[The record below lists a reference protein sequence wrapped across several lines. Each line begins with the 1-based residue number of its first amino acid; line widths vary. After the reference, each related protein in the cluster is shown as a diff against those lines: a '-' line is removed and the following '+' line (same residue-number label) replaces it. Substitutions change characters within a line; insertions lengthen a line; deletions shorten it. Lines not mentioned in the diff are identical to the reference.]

1 MGRREYEKQ
10 RAKAATYI
18 GLGQL
23 LQGGAAMVNQY
34 YQRERDALKQASL
47 ERLQQQEHAYRKER
61 DAKNDEYRQAQL
73 DATKANAESS
83 RAIQQQN
90 ADTQKQLAELSA
102 TKHADD
108 KALQQ
113 EQLVRNELSRF
124 DEQRLR
130 IRESASEYKPGV
142 AEAME
147 KMVNQN
153 EADFVRG
160 LQQGQPELF
169 AKLGL
174 RLPAPTNT
182 TTADAG
188 NANGNNVTGKSRS
201 ELINQHLGGDNGY
214 TQQLAALDKQIAER
228 APMMSFDDF
237 KLSEQAPSDNHR
249 ARAIPSGVPG
259 LSYAPVTHVKP
270 TSEQAYEA
278 YKNEYA
284 AETAKFDEQRQSLLG
299 QEKKNQ
305 IQFLANKLRSGQATP
320 DEKLMLQSL
329 LNPAMQNTT
338 AMTMP
343 TPGVR

>member
-18 GLGQL
+18 GIAQL
-23 LQGGAAMVNQY
+23 LQGGAALVNQY

-47 ERLQQQEHAYRKER
+47 ERLQKQEHEYRKER

-73 DATKANAESS
+73 DATKENAESS

-108 KALQQ
+108 KAMKEQ
-113 EQLVRNELSRF
+113 QLVMSQLSGF
-124 DEQRLR
+124 NKQVLD
-130 IRESASEYKPGV
+130 IRERVATGKLKPEVGRMMEQTLNTQKVEYLTSVQK
-142 AEAME
+142 A
-147 KMVNQN
+147 
-153 EADFVRG
+153 
-160 LQQGQPELF
+160 QPELL
-169 AKLGL
+169 AKLGYA
-174 RLPAPTNT
+174 LPQQSDQGDTGGST
-182 TTADAG
+182 ETG
-188 NANGNNVTGKSRS
+188 QTGKSRS
-201 ELINQHLGGDNGY
+201 QLIEQHLGGDNGY

-228 APMMSFDDF
+228 KPLTLDEYRMTVEADQ
-237 KLSEQAPSDNHR
+237 KLA
-249 ARAIPSGVPG
+249 
-259 LSYAPVTHVKP
+259 KP
-270 TSEQAYEA
+270 TNGGLFDSRGTAAFMPIENR
-278 YKNEYA
+278 YKSYQSDFE
-284 AETAKFDEQRQSLLG
+284 AETQQLNQQRDKLVSQMSLAPIETLTR
-299 QEKKNQ
+299 KV
-305 IQFLANKLRSGQATP
+305 RSGQATP